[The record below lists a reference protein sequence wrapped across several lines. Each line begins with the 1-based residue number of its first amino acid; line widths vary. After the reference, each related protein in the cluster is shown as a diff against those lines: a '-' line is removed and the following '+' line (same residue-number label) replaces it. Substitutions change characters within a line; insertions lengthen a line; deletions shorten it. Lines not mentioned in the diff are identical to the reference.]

1 MYELLCE
8 FESLI
13 VLKTMMDSID
23 LNFISVTDLE
33 EIALYAE
40 ELDIHLKEVDL
51 DDIYNS
57 DYKLI
62 TEIYDEWFEGINNR
76 YLDIK
81 NGLLKLI

>member
-40 ELDIHLKEVDL
+40 ELDIHLKEMDL